1 MLVRNRF
8 GMVKYVVM
16 TCLFIKYQFVIDNNH
31 YIYIYIALLTML
43 IVYDNIMTLESRLD
57 NSLLIRIVIMIRHV
71 K

>member
-31 YIYIYIALLTML
+31 IYIYIHSIANNVDS
-43 IVYDNIMTLESRLD
+43 I
-57 NSLLIRIVIMIRHV
+57 
-71 K
+71 